1 MADVVRCVDNGLA
14 ITVDRL
20 LVAPTHNPPKWL
32 DMGTGT
38 TAARSDDTVLETP
51 GPEARTESTLTAQT
65 TDTTNDTLRC
75 VGTITK
81 TTAAG
86 AITEVGQFSHLTDT
100 TGYLYLRGTFDAIN
114 LNVGDS
120 IEFTTEVEY
129 TNPADV

>member
-1 MADVVRCVDNGLA
+1 MADVVRCVDQGLA

-20 LVAPTHNPPKWL
+20 LSAPSHDEPKWL

-38 TAARSDDTVLETP
+38 TAATSADTTLETP
-51 GPEARTESTLTAQT
+51 GPEARTVGVLTAET
-65 TDTTNDTLRC
+65 TDTTEDTLQC

-81 TTAAG
+81 TGSSG
-86 AITEVGQFSHLTDT
+86 AITEVGQFAHLTST

-120 IEFTTEVEY
+120 IEFTTQVQY
-129 TNPADV
+129 TNP